1 MAEKKKTKK
10 DEVAS
15 QKRVREIS
23 IIAII
28 LIYIVGIAAIGLSAY
43 AFAEQ
48 GFVETRLGKISEK
61 LGKASNNSQKTI
73 NFIDASLEEKV
84 CTNTDGAYKCVK
96 NISDTSIVKG
106 YTLLLTE
113 TYGLKDGKKT
123 NIAST
128 LTVNGSVINATEG
141 YEFDTIEPKKFGGNT
156 YIVANLYNQSGDTY
170 SLVIN
175 SSGNVVY
182 K

>member
-1 MAEKKKTKK
+1 M
-10 DEVAS
+10 
-15 QKRVREIS
+15 RIL
-23 IIAII
+23 II
-28 LIYIVGIAAIGLSAY
+28 LSNILL
-43 AFAEQ
+43 AFYLDPLNPLHE
-48 GFVETRLGKISEK
+48 RI
-61 LGKASNNSQKTI
+61 I
-73 NFIDASLEEKV
+73 
-84 CTNTDGAYKCVK
+84 
-96 NISDTSIVKG
+96 KG